1 MRNYKWR
8 LKPCER
14 IISIV
19 ILLSFLKFPVSA
31 EPPTKRPPISTENL
45 TGYYSDSE
53 IEILIEEI
61 TEAAHEAIE
70 QAASEAAKAAMLE
83 SLERETAALREV
95 QRLRLEKENAKKA
108 GFRNTVITG
117 VICLFSGLATG
128 SIITGVMK

>member
-14 IISIV
+14 IISVV
-19 ILLSFLKFPVSA
+19 ILLSFLKFPVFA
-31 EPPTKRPPISTENL
+31 EPPTEQPPISTENL
-45 TGYYSDSE
+45 TRYYSDSE

-95 QRLRLEKENAKKA
+95 QRLRMEKENAKKA
-108 GFRNTVITG
+108 GFRNTIITG

>member
-14 IISIV
+14 IISVV
-19 ILLSFLKFPVSA
+19 ILLSFLKFPVFA
-31 EPPTKRPPISTENL
+31 EPPTEQPPISTENL
-45 TGYYSDSE
+45 TRYYSDSE
-53 IEILIEEI
+53 IETLIEEI

-108 GFRNTVITG
+108 GFRPLLRVLY
-117 VICLFSGLATG
+117 VYFP
-128 SIITGVMK
+128 V

>member
-14 IISIV
+14 TIAV
-19 ILLSFLKFPVSA
+19 LILLSFLKFPVFA
-31 EPPTKRPPISTENL
+31 EPPTEQPPISTENL
-45 TGYYSDSE
+45 TRYYSDSE
-53 IEILIEEI
+53 IETLIEEI

-83 SLERETAALREV
+83 SFERETAALREV
-95 QRLRLEKENAKKA
+95 QRLRMEKENAKKA
-108 GFRNTVITG
+108 GFRNTIIAG